1 MPRQRC
7 YNPVII
13 RNRYALEGMRVYL
26 KLNGIEI
33 ECTGQEKWIDLLE
46 RLPDGGT
53 GALGIALRGRTAS
66 LNDPVEE
73 YAFARTLTY
82 ADEEGRRIYERSL
95 QFVFLTAANRLYPGK
110 RVRIRHSLAQGLYI
124 DLPNVAVTGAIVA
137 DLKAEMRRIVAAD
150 MPIARI
156 SVSTEDARDYFT
168 RTGQTDRLRILGY
181 RRFSHFTL
189 YRIDGLEDYFY
200 GEMVPATGCLGV
212 FDLRAYGEGILLQ
225 LPDVN
230 DPKKPARFVD
240 LPHLLHT
247 YDEAAQWH
255 AILNCENAADLN
267 DMVVSRRLREFIRV
281 NEALQERRI
290 QQIADQFVASG
301 ALLLLIAGPSSSG
314 KTTFSH
320 RMSIALRVH
329 GLRPVKVSLD
339 DYYLDRDA
347 IPREP
352 DGSLDLERIE
362 TLDLDLLCD
371 HLPRLVRG
379 ETVNVP
385 EFDFRSGKR
394 KAVTHPFSVEPGQPI
409 IIEGIHALNDRLTA
423 TIPPEL
429 KFKVYISALTM
440 LNLDDHNR
448 IRTTDARLLRR
459 IVRDNLFRGTPPED
473 TMAMWASVRRG
484 EEKYIFPFQEK
495 ADAMFN
501 SALTYELAIMKK
513 YAYPQLLAVTEESP
527 YYTMARRLVKFL
539 NYIQTADVEDE
550 IPVNSILREF
560 IGGCCFYKDED

>member
-1 MPRQRC
+1 MGG
-7 YNPVII
+7 I
-13 RNRYALEGMRVYL
+13 RVYL
-26 KLNGIEI
+26 KLNGVEMN
-33 ECTGQEKWIDLLE
+33 CTGEERWGDVLC
-46 RLPDGGT
+46 RLPDGGE
-53 GALGIALRGRTAS
+53 GALGVLVGGRTES
-66 LNDPVEE
+66 LIDPVRE

-95 QFVFLTAANRLYPGK
+95 QFVFLTAAHRLYPGE
-110 RVRIRHSLAQGLYI
+110 RVRIRHSFAQGLYI
-124 DLPNVAVTGAIVA
+124 DLPSVPVTQEIVA
-137 DLKAEMRRIVAAD
+137 RLKVEMRAIIDAD
-150 MPIARI
+150 MPMERI
-156 SVSTEDARDYFT
+156 RLSTEEAQDYFA

-181 RRFSHFTL
+181 RRFNHFTL

-200 GEMVPATGCLGV
+200 GEMVPSTRYVDV

-225 LPDVN
+225 MPDLKN
-230 DPKKPARFVD
+230 PKKPARFVD
-240 LPHLLHT
+240 LPHLLRT
-247 YDEAAQWH
+247 YSEAADWH

-267 DMVVSRRLREFIRV
+267 DMVVNRKLREFIRV

-290 QQIADQFVASG
+290 EQIADQFIASG
-301 ALLLLIAGPSSSG
+301 AQLLLIAGPSSSG

-320 RMSIALRVH
+320 RLSIALRVH
-329 GLRPVKVSLD
+329 GLRPVKVSMD

-347 IPREP
+347 LPREP
-352 DGSLDLERIE
+352 DGSIDFERIE

-371 HLPRLVRG
+371 HLPRLLRG
-379 ETVNVP
+379 EAVEVP
-385 EFDFRSGKR
+385 EFDFKDGKR
-394 KAVTHPFSVEPGQPI
+394 LPNTHTFQVEPGQPV
-409 IIEGIHALNDRLTA
+409 IIEGIHGLNDRLTA
-423 TIPPEL
+423 TIPADR
-429 KFKVYISALTM
+429 KFKVYISPLTM

-459 IVRDNLFRGTPPED
+459 IVRDSLFRGTPPED

-495 ADAMFN
+495 ADTMFN
-501 SALTYELAIMKK
+501 SALTYELCIMKK
-513 YAYPQLLAVTEESP
+513 YAYPPLLAVKPDSP
-527 YYTMARRLVKFL
+527 HYTMARRLVKFL

>member
-1 MPRQRC
+1 M
-7 YNPVII
+7 
-13 RNRYALEGMRVYL
+13 YL
-26 KLNGIEI
+26 KLNGVEL
-33 ECTGQEKWIDLLE
+33 ECVGGERWIDLLD
-46 RLPDGGT
+46 RLPDGGA
-53 GALGIALRGRTAS
+53 GALGISLRGRTAS
-66 LNDPVEE
+66 LVDQVEE

-95 QFVFLTAANRLYPGK
+95 QFVFLTAAHRLYPDK
-110 RVRIRHSLAQGLYI
+110 RVRIRHSFARGLYI
-124 DLPNVAVTGAIVA
+124 DLPNLAVTGKIVSA
-137 DLKAEMRRIVAAD
+137 LKAEMGRIVAAD
-150 MPIARI
+150 MSIERFR
-156 SVSTEDARDYFT
+156 VSTEDAREYFT

-181 RRFSHFTL
+181 RRFNHFTL

-200 GEMVPATGCLGV
+200 GEMAPSTGCLDV
-212 FDLRAYGEGILLQ
+212 FDLKGYGEGILLQ
-225 LPDVN
+225 MPDVKN
-230 DPKKPARFVD
+230 PKKPARFVD

-247 YDEAAQWH
+247 YDEAARWH

-320 RMSIALRVH
+320 RMSIALRVQ

-339 DYYLDRDA
+339 DYYLDRDS

-371 HLPRLVRG
+371 HLPRLLRG
-379 ETVNVP
+379 ETVDVP
-385 EFDFRSGKR
+385 EFDFKTGKR
-394 KAVTHPFSVEPGQPI
+394 REVTHPFSVEPGQPL
-409 IIEGIHALNDRLTA
+409 IIEGIHGLNDRLTA
-423 TIPPEL
+423 SVPNDL
-429 KFKVYISALTM
+429 KFKVYISPLTM

-459 IVRDNLFRGTPPED
+459 IVRDYQFRGTSPEQ
-473 TMAMWASVRRG
+473 TMDMWPSVRRG
-484 EEKYIFPFQEK
+484 EENYIFPYQEK

-501 SALTYELAIMKK
+501 SALTYELPIMKK
-513 YAYPQLLAVTEESP
+513 YAYPALQAVPPESP
-527 YYTMARRLVKFL
+527 HYTLARRLVKFL
-539 NYIQTADVEDE
+539 NYIETADVEDE

-560 IGGCCFYKDED
+560 IGGCCFYREED

>member
-1 MPRQRC
+1 M
-7 YNPVII
+7 
-13 RNRYALEGMRVYL
+13 YL
-26 KLNGIEI
+26 KLNGIEMC
-33 ECTGQEKWIDLLE
+33 CTGEEKWGELLS
-46 RLPDGGT
+46 RLPDGGA
-53 GALGIALRGRTAS
+53 GALGVLVGGRTES
-66 LNDPVEE
+66 LNDTVEE
-73 YAFARTLTY
+73 YAYARVLTY

-95 QFVFLTAANRLYPGK
+95 QFLFLTAAHRLYPGE
-110 RVRIRHSLAQGLYI
+110 RVRIRHSFAQGLYI
-124 DLPNVAVTGAIVA
+124 DLPGVRVKKEVVEKLAEQMRALVAE
-137 DLKAEMRRIVAAD
+137 DR
-150 MPIARI
+150 PIERL
-156 SVSTEDARDYFT
+156 SVSTEHAQEYFA

-181 RRFSHFTL
+181 RQFSHFTL

-200 GEMVPATGCLGV
+200 GEMATHTGQLSV
-212 FDLRAYGEGILLQ
+212 FDLKACGEGILLQ
-225 LPDVN
+225 MPDVN
-230 DPKKPARFVD
+230 NPAKAAPYVK

-247 YDEAAQWH
+247 YNEAAEWH

-267 DMVVSRRLREFIRV
+267 DMVVNRKLREFIRV
-281 NEALQERRI
+281 NEALQERKI
-290 QQIADQFVASG
+290 EQIADQFIQSG

-320 RMSIALRVH
+320 RLRIALRTQ

-339 DYYLDRDA
+339 DYYLDRDS

-352 DGSLDLERIE
+352 DGSIDLERIE
-362 TLDLDLLCD
+362 TLDIELLCD
-371 HLPRLVRG
+371 HLVRLLRG
-379 ETVNVP
+379 EAVEVP
-385 EFDFRSGKR
+385 EFDFKEGKR
-394 KAVTHPFSVEPGQPI
+394 LPHTHTFQVEPAQPM
-409 IIEGIHALNDRLTA
+409 IIEGIHGLNPRLTA
-423 TIPPEL
+423 TIPDSL
-429 KFKVYISALTM
+429 KFKVYISPLTM

-459 IVRDNLFRGTPPED
+459 IVRDNLFRGTKPEE

-501 SALTYELAIMKK
+501 SALTYELCIMKK
-513 YAYPQLLAVTEESP
+513 YAYPQLLAVKPSSP
-527 YYTMARRLVKFL
+527 HYTMARRLVKFL

>member
-1 MPRQRC
+1 M
-7 YNPVII
+7 
-13 RNRYALEGMRVYL
+13 YL
-26 KLNGIEI
+26 KLNGVEMG
-33 ECTGQEKWIDLLE
+33 CTGEERWVDLLS
-46 RLPDGGT
+46 RLPEGGA
-53 GALGIALRGRTAS
+53 GALGVSVGGRTAS
-66 LNDPVEE
+66 LNDGVEE

-95 QFVFLTAANRLYPGK
+95 QFIFLTAAHRLYPGE
-110 RVRIRHSLAQGLYI
+110 RVRIRHSFAQGLYI
-124 DLPNVAVTGAIVA
+124 DLPGVAVTDEIVA
-137 DLKAEMRRIVAAD
+137 RLAAEMRAIVAAD
-150 MPIARI
+150 MPIERL
-156 SVSTEDARDYFT
+156 SVSTERAQEYFA

-200 GEMVPATGCLGV
+200 GEMAPRTGLIDV

-225 LPDVN
+225 MPDAK
-230 DPKKPARFVD
+230 DPSRPARFVD

-247 YDEAAQWH
+247 YSEAAEWH

-267 DMVVSRRLREFIRV
+267 DMVVNRKLREFIRV
-281 NEALQERRI
+281 NEALQERKI
-290 QQIADQFVASG
+290 EQIADQFIASG
-301 ALLLLIAGPSSSG
+301 AQVLLIAGPSSSG

-320 RMSIALRVH
+320 RLSIALRVH

-339 DYYLDRDA
+339 DYYLDRDTL
-347 IPREP
+347 PLEP
-352 DGSLDLERIE
+352 DGSVDLERIE
-362 TLDLDLLCD
+362 TLDLDLLGD
-371 HLPRLVRG
+371 HLARLLRG

-385 EFDFRSGKR
+385 EFDFKSGTR
-394 KAVTHPFSVEPGQPI
+394 TDHTHAFAVEPGQPI
-409 IIEGIHALNDRLTA
+409 IIEGIHGLNDRLTA
-423 TIPPEL
+423 SVPASL
-429 KFKVYISALTM
+429 KFKVYISPLTM

-459 IVRDNLFRGTPPED
+459 IVRDNLFRGTKPEE

-501 SALTYELAIMKK
+501 SALTYELCIMKK
-513 YAYPQLLAVTEESP
+513 YAYPQLLAVTPDSP

-560 IGGCCFYKDED
+560 IGGCCFYKAED

>member
-1 MPRQRC
+1 MYP
-7 YNPVII
+7 
-13 RNRYALEGMRVYL
+13 LGGMNVYL
-26 KLNGIEI
+26 KLNGVEMC
-33 ECTGQEKWIDLLE
+33 CTGEESWGDLLE
-46 RLPDGGT
+46 RLPDGGA
-53 GALGIALRGRTAS
+53 GALGVLVGGKTES
-66 LNDPVEE
+66 LGDRVEE
-73 YAFARTLTY
+73 YAYARTLTY

-95 QFVFLTAANRLYPGK
+95 QLLFLTAAHRLYPGE
-110 RVRIRHSLAQGLYI
+110 RVRIRHSFAQGLYI
-124 DLPNVAVTGAIVA
+124 DLPGVRVTGEIVKRLA
-137 DLKAEMRRIVAAD
+137 AEMRAMAD
-150 MPIARI
+150 ADLPIERL
-156 SVSTEDARDYFT
+156 SVSTEHAQEYFA
-168 RTGQTDRLRILGY
+168 RTGQTDRLRILAY

-200 GEMVPATGCLGV
+200 GEMVTRTGMLRV
-212 FDLRAYGEGILLQ
+212 FSLQVYGEGILLQ
-225 LPDVN
+225 MPDLN

-247 YDEAAQWH
+247 YSEAAEWH

-267 DMVVSRRLREFIRV
+267 DMVVNRKLREFIRV
-281 NEALQERRI
+281 NEALQERKI
-290 QQIADQFVASG
+290 EQIADQFIASG
-301 ALLLLIAGPSSSG
+301 ARLLLIAGPSSSG

-320 RMSIALRVH
+320 RLSIALRTQ

-352 DGSLDLERIE
+352 DGSVDLERIE
-362 TLDLDLLCD
+362 TLDIDLLCD
-371 HLPRLVRG
+371 HLVRLLRG
-379 ETVNVP
+379 EAVEVP
-385 EFDFRSGKR
+385 EFDFKEGKR
-394 KAVTHPFSVEPGQPI
+394 LPHTHTFQVEPAQPM
-409 IIEGIHALNDRLTA
+409 IIEGIHGLNPRLTA
-423 TIPPEL
+423 RIPDSL
-429 KFKVYISALTM
+429 KFKVYISPLTM

-459 IVRDNLFRGTPPED
+459 IVRDNLFRGTKPEE
-473 TMAMWASVRRG
+473 TMAMWPSVRRG

-501 SALTYELAIMKK
+501 SALTYELCIMKK
-513 YAYPQLLAVTEESP
+513 YAYPQLLAVKPDSP
-527 YYTMARRLVKFL
+527 HYTLARRLVKFL